1 MPPCSEASPNLRGHS
16 YGCRCEEAERGRGR
30 GESLAG
36 GVRVLTAAARG
47 AQAPEP
53 DGAGQRG
60 EGAKYAAARQYS
72 QRRVAGS
79 CASPSRRAVQADE
92 VKARLFTMANKG
104 TKGLDT
110 PFSDAGKAVKKG
122 SITDDDMK
130 RLIDQGTDQARQHGL
145 QPPIHRGA
153 VSRAWGCSV

>member
-1 MPPCSEASPNLRGHS
+1 M
-16 YGCRCEEAERGRGR
+16 
-30 GESLAG
+30 
-36 GVRVLTAAARG
+36 
-47 AQAPEP
+47 
-53 DGAGQRG
+53 
-60 EGAKYAAARQYS
+60 
-72 QRRVAGS
+72 
-79 CASPSRRAVQADE
+79 QADE